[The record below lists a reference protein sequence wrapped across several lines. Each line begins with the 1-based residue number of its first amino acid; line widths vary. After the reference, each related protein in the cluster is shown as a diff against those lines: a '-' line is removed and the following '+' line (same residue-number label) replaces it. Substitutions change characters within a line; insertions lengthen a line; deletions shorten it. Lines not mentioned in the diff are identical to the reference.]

1 MRGDALRA
9 GGIQVPEAKGGKS
22 PLIEVAAEILDDLGK
37 IATPGSVLGTEAPET
52 VYRRFNAWLRFCGLQ
67 GTLAAHALRHA
78 RLQQYRSWLGVEVA
92 AAAGGHQTT
101 DMVQQNYTAPAKVV
115 PMLVPWERA
124 AIKWEGV
131 NAKAPA
137 AMAGAFEFLRFQ
149 QMPCMCICIY
159 WVICLFPRQI
169 RATCTSHSANAG
181 GVFSRSFFRSSGFC
195 SPAATSSF
203 RVLDMVRGASP
214 STNGTGGRSPGAHP
228 QT

>member
-1 MRGDALRA
+1 VVNTIVAFLPRLREQDPPVWAFAQIVIWTGARSCQVRAMRGDALRA

-124 AIKWEGV
+124 AI
-131 NAKAPA
+131 
-137 AMAGAFEFLRFQ
+137 
-149 QMPCMCICIY
+149 
-159 WVICLFPRQI
+159 
-169 RATCTSHSANAG
+169 
-181 GVFSRSFFRSSGFC
+181 
-195 SPAATSSF
+195 
-203 RVLDMVRGASP
+203 
-214 STNGTGGRSPGAHP
+214 
-228 QT
+228 